1 MEGGWAVN
9 PASAMAKKVRFL
21 PPAPINITVDAEV
34 GSSPGLEN
42 QSNLYGLIVRC
53 YHLPPIL
60 NVGVAQW

>member
-1 MEGGWAVN
+1 MEGGWAVDS
-9 PASAMAKKVRFL
+9 ASVMTKKVRFL
-21 PPAPINITVDAEV
+21 LSAPINIMVDAEV